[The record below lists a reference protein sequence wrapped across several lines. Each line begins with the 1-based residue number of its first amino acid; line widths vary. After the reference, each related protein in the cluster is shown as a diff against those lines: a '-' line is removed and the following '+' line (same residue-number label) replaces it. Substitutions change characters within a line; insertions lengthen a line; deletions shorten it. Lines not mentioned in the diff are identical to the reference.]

1 MRLRSCLLIP
11 RKFASTKLSPPWSRR
26 VLEVEPALSFATFS
40 VCLEVFAGSAVVC
53 TYAPLLWLDCAKGRL
68 PLKSSRASFRQAC
81 APSPHRNA
89 LGPKRLFLE
98 AVPVHTSFRTS
109 S

>member
-1 MRLRSCLLIP
+1 MRLRNCLLTP
-11 RKFASTKLSPPWSRR
+11 PKFASTKLSPPWSRR

-53 TYAPLLWLDCAKGRL
+53 TYAPLLWLACAKGRL

-89 LGPKRLFLE
+89 LVCRLVYL
-98 AVPVHTSFRTS
+98 RTLV
-109 S
+109 